1 MNLFAT
7 VIIAQ
12 TRFVVSVRTHLVVI
26 EEMNSVVGHVT
37 MMASVQFHFFA
48 GKEKTATDSLVERKP
63 WRNCGVFGR
72 VSVHVVRLMR
82 GAEED

>member
-12 TRFVVSVRTHLVVI
+12 TRFVISVRTHLVVI

-48 GKEKTATDSLVERKP
+48 GKEKTATDRWSRGNRGEIVE
-63 WRNCGVFGR
+63 F
-72 VSVHVVRLMR
+72 L
-82 GAEED
+82 GAYPFRWCD